1 MCIKKSLQNFN
12 LRSAALLQVFAVCLI
27 SFALIGGCNNSSGSG
42 QNNNSINFGFTN
54 VTMQA
59 GFNYSHDFL
68 GTGPNSEPELISGGV
83 AAGDYDGDGWVDIY
97 AVTET
102 RGPTFCS
109 GTSLTVLFRK

>member
-1 MCIKKSLQNFN
+1 VHKKSLQNFH
-12 LRSAALLQVFAVCLI
+12 LRSASLLQVLAVCLI

-68 GTGPNSEPELISGGV
+68 GTGRDSEPELISGGV
-83 AAGDYDGDGWVDIY
+83 AAGDYDGDGWVVIY
-97 AVTET
+97 AIAGNTGV
-102 RGPTFCS
+102 
-109 GTSLTVLFRK
+109 